1 MKFSKFDLEVELTE
15 PSTWL
20 KQSGTGVSGYYK
32 TSIISI
38 FCCIEKHNI
47 ESSKSYINV
56 ASIKGEEIPSLKPI
70 RMVPLEDL
78 LKINMISTIYW
89 KSTYQ
94 IQKLRENSSKNG
106 GERWGGGVMI
116 NNAYQDIENIVNKD
130 KTDQEFFDRKICGK
144 TLWLI

>member
-20 KQSGTGVSGYYK
+20 KQSRTGVSGYYK

-106 GERWGGGVMI
+106 GERWGGWWLTMP
-116 NNAYQDIENIVNKD
+116 
-130 KTDQEFFDRKICGK
+130 TK
-144 TLWLI
+144 TLRILLTKIRQIRNSSIEKYAGKPFD

>member
-78 LKINMISTIYW
+78 LKINMISTIFW
-89 KSTYQ
+89 KSKEYLPDT
-94 IQKLRENSSKNG
+94 E
-106 GERWGGGVMI
+106 
-116 NNAYQDIENIVNKD
+116 
-130 KTDQEFFDRKICGK
+130 T
-144 TLWLI
+144 

>member
-106 GERWGGGVMI
+106 GERGQE
-116 NNAYQDIENIVNKD
+116 NAYWVNCLEEKRLNSLE
-130 KTDQEFFDRKICGK
+130 KLVGEVSKLVKSCHLCI
-144 TLWLI
+144 

>member
-106 GERWGGGVMI
+106 GERWGGGWWLTMP
-116 NNAYQDIENIVNKD
+116 
-130 KTDQEFFDRKICGK
+130 TK
-144 TLWLI
+144 TLRILLTKIRQIRNSSIEKYAGKPFD

>member
-106 GERWGGGVMI
+106 GERWGGGGWWLTMP
-116 NNAYQDIENIVNKD
+116 
-130 KTDQEFFDRKICGK
+130 TK
-144 TLWLI
+144 TLRILLTKIRQIRNSSIEKYAGKPFD